1 MLAFLYLILLAI
13 VDRLVPRLAKE
24 MLNQTFVSDVP
35 GFWHVSIRITA
46 RPARDRP
53 EVDPDLDD
61 LVDDLSDT
69 ALEESEISRTGTPS
83 SPPPSSPFPT
93 PHTQFSLAGSYPGAP
108 PGAAAWRYCVT
119 APGRSCPHVSA
130 CMEFV
135 EQGREGTGRTIRW
148 KGKCSQCGSW
158 REGANKRQIHAGL
171 VSLSSSQ

>member
-13 VDRLVPRLAKE
+13 VDCLIPRLAKE
-24 MLNQTFVSDVP
+24 MLNQTFVADVP
-35 GFWHVSIRITA
+35 GFWHVSIRIAA
-46 RPARDRP
+46 RPAKDRR
-53 EVDPDLDD
+53 EADPDLDD
-61 LVDDLSDT
+61 LADDFSDT

-108 PGAAAWRYCVT
+108 PGAPPWRYCVT

-130 CMEFV
+130 FMEFV

-158 REGANKRQIHAGL
+158 REGANKRQILAGL
-171 VSLSSSQ
+171 VSLSGSQ